1 MRKRGHRLLALGLAA
16 LLAFQTPV
24 TVAAENEVQ
33 TETVAEERQETQQ
46 VQETEPPSEEQEN
59 LPEGQAQN
67 TQKIIRKTK
76 TGNRH
81 HTPGN
86 TPPILDGSYGLWM
99 KTTRKVCAARVS
111 MHWKMEFIT

>member
-33 TETVAEERQETQQ
+33 TETVAEEGQETHRLRSRKNCQRDRHRRI
-46 VQETEPPSEEQEN
+46 
-59 LPEGQAQN
+59 QN